1 MVLWEITLATA
12 YFLGL
17 RRTYRL
23 ALKIQRKVISRKCP
37 RLRQFAQRY
46 PFFFFFFFFLPIS
59 LLIIFLVAGD
69 LFHCFYLCILD
80 WLIFFFGSGKRLKY
94 DSDKFNFLFTTIC
107 FSKWIVRFEKWCKA
121 VFLSWEIGP
130 F

>member
-37 RLRQFAQRY
+37 RLRQFAHRY
-46 PFFFFFFFFLPIS
+46 PFFIFLPIS
-59 LLIIFLVAGD
+59 LLIIF
-69 LFHCFYLCILD
+69 F
-80 WLIFFFGSGKRLKY
+80 WLLA
-94 DSDKFNFLFTTIC
+94 IC
-107 FSKWIVRFEKWCKA
+107 FIALLMYS
-121 VFLSWEIGP
+121 
-130 F
+130 